1 MGTPERDEGLRKE
14 IIDALIS
21 KHGIARNPVMDRTI
35 KDIPELVYAL
45 YRKFLDNSRQAGS
58 KVNIR

>member
-45 YRKFLDNSRQAGS
+45 YRKFLDNSRL
-58 KVNIR
+58 